1 MRRLRDRCREEPGLA
16 IIAAAIVLWV
26 GFLYLD
32 VWRRHD
38 RFGTFDNDL
47 GFHTQYVWLL
57 ARGKVF
63 STILGLPA
71 FGHNATFGYFLF
83 APLSWMGLGGP
94 QVLDFVQAVIV
105 ALGAVPVYVLARR
118 RLGAG
123 WAATALALAYL
134 LHPVVQGNVWE
145 TFHPEAMAM
154 TPLLWAYVSADARRW
169 RPYVIAIALAI
180 IWKSDVALLVAVLGV
195 YVAIRWHRRIGVIT
209 AIFGAAWFVFVVAVM
224 IPGFAGGGT
233 VFGPLYGDLGAT
245 PLEVAGTAFQHPG
258 KIVRQ
263 LGRAKPDRYARD
275 LLAPYGFVPLLGA
288 PALTLGLPQN
298 AISLL
303 SDRDFTRDPF
313 DNPHY
318 QALPLV
324 ALTLALVEGV
334 AFISRRRP
342 SLRSP
347 VLAAVTGSALAATV
361 AWGPLPIGVRY
372 HHYWVADHDPLRHAK
387 ELAVARPGAHDAVS
401 AQYLL
406 VPHLAQRDVVY
417 SFPNPWR
424 QVFYGI
430 EGTRRPDP
438 TVVKWIVMDETVLSE
453 GDKPLY
459 DCIMQSGAFREVYRE
474 GALVAAERVPAR
486 NSVAAADLA
495 CRDQP

>member
-1 MRRLRDRCREEPGLA
+1 
-16 IIAAAIVLWV
+16 
-26 GFLYLD
+26 
-32 VWRRHD
+32 
-38 RFGTFDNDL
+38 
-47 GFHTQYVWLL
+47 
-57 ARGKVF
+57 
-63 STILGLPA
+63 
-71 FGHNATFGYFLF
+71 
-83 APLSWMGLGGP
+83 
-94 QVLDFVQAVIV
+94 
-105 ALGAVPVYVLARR
+105 
-118 RLGAG
+118 
-123 WAATALALAYL
+123 
-134 LHPVVQGNVWE
+134 
-145 TFHPEAMAM
+145 M

-180 IWKSDVALLVAVLGV
+180 IWKSDVALFVAVLGI

-209 AIFGAAWFVFVVAVM
+209 AIVGAAWFVFVVAVM

-258 KIVRQ
+258 KIVHQ

-303 SDRDFTRDPF
+303 SDREFTRDPF

-347 VLAAVTGSALAATV
+347 VLAVVTGSALAASV

-387 ELAVARPGAHDAVS
+387 ELAVALPGCPRRRQRAISPRAAS
-401 AQYLL
+401 RAARRRLL
-406 VPHLAQRDVVY
+406 VPQPLAPGVLRDRGNSAPRPHRREVDRDGRV
-417 SFPNPWR
+417 SALRWR
-424 QVFYGI
+424 QAAVRLHH
-430 EGTRRPDP
+430 EVRRVPGD
-438 TVVKWIVMDETVLSE
+438 LS
-453 GDKPLY
+453 GG
-459 DCIMQSGAFREVYRE
+459 CGRRSRAGA
-474 GALVAAERVPAR
+474 GAEQRRLRPRVSRSALSDRRGPAVAAGK
-486 NSVAAADLA
+486 
-495 CRDQP
+495 